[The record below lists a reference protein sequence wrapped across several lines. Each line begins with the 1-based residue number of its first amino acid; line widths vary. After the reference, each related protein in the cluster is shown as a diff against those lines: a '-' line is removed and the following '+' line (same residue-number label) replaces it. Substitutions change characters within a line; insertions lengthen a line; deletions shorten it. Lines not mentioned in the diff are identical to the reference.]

1 MMRTLLV
8 LFLFLFNTA
17 VSAQEA
23 GGIGFPTVAAALEA
37 LKARSDVN
45 ISVQSG
51 WTIANDRSAST
62 IWSFTPADHP
72 AYPAAVKR
80 AIVSKDGGL
89 YVNMT
94 ALCQAS
100 KAACDK
106 LMSDFKALNERMI
119 QSLREDK
126 AQATPES
133 EIQVQALGHEAYR
146 LTLKSFRSKTVDAG
160 QEELLAKAREVCGAK
175 NPSYGRYAF
184 ESNESISPT
193 TAEKRPFLMRQ
204 DILCEDTESVSASAP
219 IPTTVDPE
227 WQPSVVQAQ
236 LVERQTLAYFSAKDG
251 GKYQE
256 AYALLSPSQKRTI
269 SFDPWVS
276 RSEEF
281 NAKAGAV
288 LSRKI
293 KKITWYKN
301 PPRAVPG
308 IYAAVDF
315 TSQFA
320 QIDLH
325 CGFVAWQ
332 QQADGSFL
340 VVREEENF
348 IDNDVMKKL
357 KPGELEKIRTQF
369 GC

>member
-1 MMRTLLV
+1 MRVLILL
-8 LFLFLFNTA
+8 LLFLFNAA
-17 VSAQEA
+17 VSAEESR
-23 GGIGFPTVAAALEA
+23 GIGFPTVAAALEA
-37 LKARSDVN
+37 LKARSDVK
-45 ISVQSG
+45 ISNQSG
-51 WTIANDRSAST
+51 WTIADDRSTNT

-80 AIVSKDGGL
+80 AIVSKDGEL

-100 KAACDK
+100 KVACDK

-119 QSLREDK
+119 QSMREDK

-133 EIQVQALGHEAYR
+133 EIQVQALGHDAYR

-160 QEELLAKAREVCGAK
+160 QEELLAKAREVCGVK
-175 NPSYGRYAF
+175 SPSYGKYAF

-204 DILCEDTESVSASAP
+204 DILCGGIESVSAPNTA
-219 IPTTVDPE
+219 TADPE
-227 WQPSVVQAQ
+227 WQPSAAHAQ
-236 LVERQTLAYFSAKDG
+236 LVEQRTLAYFSAKDG
-251 GKYQE
+251 RKYQE
-256 AYALLSPSQKRTI
+256 AYALLSPSQKRTV

-293 KKITWYKN
+293 KKITWHKD
-301 PPRAVPG
+301 PPRATPG
-308 IYAAVDF
+308 VYAAVDF
-315 TSQFA
+315 ASQFA
-320 QIDLH
+320 QVDFH

-340 VVREEENF
+340 IVREEENF
-348 IDNDVMKKL
+348 IDNDVMKAL
-357 KPGELEKIRTQF
+357 KPGELEKFRAQF